1 MSRVKRA
8 VQASREQGDHY
19 VDVVTA
25 VARFVPVTLG
35 HYYFGVPAAEENAT
49 FELTDDML
57 ALYGNKV
64 PGPDGKTPLPTTYKN
79 ENGDDIELP
88 DSALTRQDGIIPDEL
103 QIYLWIKAAFRNFFN
118 NVKKDIPVQAEGVRA
133 TRELL
138 VYLHREIDI
147 QRKVL
152 QAGQD
157 VADNMMTRLLKY
169 QLGIATPELRVP
181 EDLNP
186 ARVSSLRIAENIM
199 GTIVGAIAGQ
209 EEATCRVIDS
219 IIRLQEN
226 EYDLGDSDKLP
237 EGQRYGSF
245 AEAKALA
252 INVVEQRDVEHSRR
266 ELKKYA
272 LEALR
277 LQPQGEALLRECVK
291 EGATIA
297 GCRPIRKG
305 TLIFTSHA
313 SAMQD
318 IDQPNAFIVG
328 RESEHYLQHGYGR
341 HKCLGQY
348 VSPVM
353 MVEAMVAILS
363 LDNVRRPP
371 ANPDEPT
378 FPSERRFGR
387 LQLDSNNLYAETFS
401 LEFDDSGTTQQYFG
415 EEQ

>member
-1 MSRVKRA
+1 
-8 VQASREQGDHY
+8 
-19 VDVVTA
+19 
-25 VARFVPVTLG
+25 
-35 HYYFGVPAAEENAT
+35 
-49 FELTDDML
+49 
-57 ALYGNKV
+57 
-64 PGPDGKTPLPTTYKN
+64 
-79 ENGDDIELP
+79 
-88 DSALTRQDGIIPDEL
+88 
-103 QIYLWIKAAFRNFFN
+103 
-118 NVKKDIPVQAEGVRA
+118 
-133 TRELL
+133 
-138 VYLHREIDI
+138 
-147 QRKVL
+147 
-152 QAGQD
+152 
-157 VADNMMTRLLKY
+157 
-169 QLGIATPELRVP
+169 
-181 EDLNP
+181 
-186 ARVSSLRIAENIM
+186 M